1 MDQKNDIQ
9 NFNKFRGACLKNAD
23 DLLCASKLALDNKID
38 HVSFHLSKL
47 ALEEIGKLHLA
58 SLEAAANQ
66 IPRDK
71 ESGMSF
77 DLEDHQKKLSFAIW
91 SPSFGRNK
99 QTEEQLKQNQHLAKT
114 IQERSLYYLYVEPTT
129 PDKLDW
135 SKKMEVGEAQMLYDF
150 VSFRLKYE
158 KETLGKMIVIPEEE
172 KAELKWFF
180 EANEDLQKRNEIWG
194 HKSQEKLI
202 EFNGDTKKWIK
213 WLKEVYEK
221 NQTEMRELLEAELKS
236 GPVSGE
242 DRNKPKWRV
251 KVKIITPS
259 HSIRKKPLNDL
270 NSRSKNIKLHYID
283 NHSLMLELL
292 FPKALPVA
300 GLWDFGWGT
309 SRMFILS
316 MNIATNG
323 LFWWNVKIDTARYY
337 EEIWDLETNA
347 GVTVEMNPRLQIG
360 WQELRWVYKDLEIS
374 VTFLVFNFLQGKWKP
389 GSDSYFE
396 DYATGMSALG
406 KNDVHL
412 RIEISAFNY
421 FFKALK
427 RAMLEN
433 KDWDGKSDFVDAYQK
448 RISHFYPVRTKEM
461 EKYFTVGF
469 EIEKN
474 HQYAKPVTVQDVVA
488 IKTYCDKYFLTLA
501 RDHHEKVTG
510 EKLEFVME
518 KKDNNQKS

>member
-1 MDQKNDIQ
+1 MDKENIEK
-9 NFNKFRGACLKNAD
+9 FNKFREACLKNAN
-23 DLLCASKLALDNKID
+23 DLLRASKLALDNKID

-47 ALEEIGKLHLA
+47 ALEEIGKLHIA

-66 IPRDK
+66 IPK
-71 ESGMSF
+71 EKEPGMSF
-77 DLEDHQKKLSFAIW
+77 DIEDHQRKLFFAIW

-99 QTEEQLKQNQHLAKT
+99 QTKEQLEQNQHLAKT
-114 IQERSLYYLYVEPTT
+114 IHERSLYYLYVEPTDVDT
-129 PDKLDW
+129 LDW
-135 SKKMEVGEAQMLYDF
+135 EKKIEEGEAQRLYEF
-150 VSFRLKYE
+150 VAFRLKYE
-158 KETLGKMIVIPEEE
+158 KEALGEMIAIPEEE

-180 EANEDLQKRNEIWG
+180 EINEDLQKRKEIWG
-194 HKSQEKLI
+194 HKAQDKLI
-202 EFNGDTKKWIK
+202 EFGGDTKKWIK

-221 NQTEMRELLEAELKS
+221 NEAEMRELLDKELKS
-236 GPVSGE
+236 KPVSGE
-242 DRNKPKWRV
+242 EKNNPKWRV

-259 HSIRKKPLNDL
+259 HSIRKKPLTDL
-270 NSRSKNIKLHYID
+270 NARSKNIKLHYID
-283 NHSLMLELL
+283 NNSLMLELL
-292 FPKALPVA
+292 FPKALPAA

-337 EEIWDLETNA
+337 EEIWDLENNA
-347 GVTVEMNPRLQIG
+347 GVVVEMSPRLQIG
-360 WQELRWVYKDLEIS
+360 WKDLRWVYKDLEIS
-374 VTFLVFNFLQGKWKP
+374 VTFLVFNFLQDMWKP
-389 GSDSYFE
+389 GQDSYFE

-433 KDWDGKSDFVDAYQK
+433 KDWDGSSDFAEAYQK
-448 RISHFYPVRTKEM
+448 RIPHFYPQKTKEM
-461 EKYFTVGF
+461 EKYFTMGF
-469 EIEKN
+469 EVETN
-474 HQYAKPVTVQDVVA
+474 HSYSKPVTVQDVVA

-518 KKDNNQKS
+518 KKTP